1 MDLQHELSAY
11 AKISA
16 GVIDI
21 ISGTIR
27 VRGERRNDG
36 RPIYSAA
43 GATTNEDSIVFE
55 GGDAIDD
62 IQQPHVLAAK
72 LAQGDT
78 RAFALAIRE
87 LLDEY
92 EFYSKG

>member
-36 RPIYSAA
+36 RPIYSRP
-43 GATTNEDSIVFE
+43 GLLTGEDSIAFE
-55 GGDAIDD
+55 GDAIDD